1 MKGGAQS
8 DVGVLRRV
16 VLKHARDAFVDQA
29 AIDEQWRDLGYLER
43 PDLEGA
49 LAEYDAFVA
58 LVQRSDVEVH
68 FLPRDERT
76 GLDSVYARDS
86 TVVSDRGVI
95 LCRMGKQQRRGE
107 PAAVAD
113 ALRSMGIKVHGSI
126 EGEGLLEGG
135 DVVWLAPDT
144 LVVGRGYR
152 TNDEGIRQLREL
164 LGDTLRELLVAP
176 LPHWRGPGDVFHL
189 MSLLSPLDLDLAL
202 VYSPLLPVPLREA
215 LLQRGIE
222 LVEVAEEEFESMAG
236 NVLALAPRRCLMMQ
250 GNPLTKGRL
259 EDAGVEVETY
269 AGGEISA
276 KGCGGPT
283 CLTRPLL
290 RDVV

>member
-1 MKGGAQS
+1 MKGGVQS
-8 DVGVLRRV
+8 DVGVLRSM

-43 PDLEGA
+43 PDLECA
-49 LAEYDAFVA
+49 LAEYDAFTA
-58 LVQRSDVEVH
+58 LLQRSGVAVH

-95 LCRMGKQQRRGE
+95 LCSMGKQQRRGE
-107 PAAVAD
+107 PAAVRD
-113 ALRSMGIKVHGSI
+113 AFRSMGIPVHGSI

-164 LGDTLRELLVAP
+164 LGDTIRELLVAP

-215 LLQRGIE
+215 LLQRGID
-222 LVEVAEEEFESMAG
+222 LVEVAEEEFEAMAG
-236 NVLALAPRRCLMMQ
+236 NVLALAPRRCVMMQ
-250 GNPLTKGRL
+250 GNPITKGRL
-259 EDAGVEVETY
+259 EDAGVDVETY

>member
-1 MKGGAQS
+1 MKGGVQS
-8 DVGVLRRV
+8 DVGVLRSM
-16 VLKHARDAFVDQA
+16 VLKHVRDAFVDQA

-43 PDLEGA
+43 PDLECA
-49 LAEYDAFVA
+49 LAEYDAFAA
-58 LVQRSDVEVH
+58 LLQRSGAEVH

-107 PAAVAD
+107 PAAAGD
-113 ALRSMGIKVHGSI
+113 AFLSMGIPVHGSI

-189 MSLLSPLDLDLAL
+189 MSVLSPLDLDLAL

-215 LLQRGIE
+215 LLQRGID
-222 LVEVAEEEFESMAG
+222 LVEVAEEEFEAMAG
-236 NVLALAPRRCLMMQ
+236 NVLALAPRRCVMMQ
-250 GNPLTKGRL
+250 GNPITKGRL

-290 RDVV
+290 RDV

>member
-1 MKGGAQS
+1 VQS
-8 DVGVLRRV
+8 DVGVLRSM
-16 VLKHARDAFVDQA
+16 VLKHARDAFVNQA
-29 AIDEQWRDLGYLER
+29 SIDEQWRDLGYLER
-43 PDLEGA
+43 PDLERA
-49 LAEYDAFVA
+49 LAEYDAFAA
-58 LVQRSDVEVH
+58 LLQRSGVEVH

-76 GLDSVYARDS
+76 GMDSVYARDS

-164 LGDTLRELLVAP
+164 LGDTIRELLVAP

-215 LLQRGIE
+215 LLRRGIE
-222 LVEVAEEEFESMAG
+222 LVEVAEEEFEMMAG
-236 NVLALAPRRCLMMQ
+236 NVLALAPRRCVMMQ
-250 GNPLTKGRL
+250 GNPITKGPL

-290 RDVV
+290 RDAV

>member
-1 MKGGAQS
+1 MKGGVQS

-29 AIDEQWRDLGYLER
+29 AIDEQWRGLGYLER

-58 LVQRSDVEVH
+58 LLQRSDVEVH

-76 GLDSVYARDS
+76 GLDSLYARDS

>member
-1 MKGGAQS
+1 MKGGVQS

-29 AIDEQWRDLGYLER
+29 AIDEQWSDLGYLER

-58 LVQRSDVEVH
+58 LLQRSDVEIH

-76 GLDSVYARDS
+76 GLDSLYARDS

-152 TNDEGIRQLREL
+152 TNDEGIRQLREH

>member
-113 ALRSMGIKVHGSI
+113 AFRSMGIKVHGSI

>member
-58 LVQRSDVEVH
+58 LLQRSDVEVH

-76 GLDSVYARDS
+76 GLDSLYARDS